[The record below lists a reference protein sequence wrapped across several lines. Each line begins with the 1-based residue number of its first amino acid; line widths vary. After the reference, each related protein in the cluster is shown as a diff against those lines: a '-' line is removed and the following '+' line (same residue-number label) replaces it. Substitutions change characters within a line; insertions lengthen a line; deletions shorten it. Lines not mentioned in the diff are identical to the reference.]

1 MTSDPKVC
9 SHNSNSFFKRRR
21 LKFSYPS
28 DCAECYRNQ
37 LCQGLIEEIKH
48 RPWIVRTLRASCFF
62 SVPHAYSPPT
72 IDAFGWGTLNCMW
85 EGEIILI
92 SCRPYWL
99 LVEVRL
105 QFAFKLTVNVLP
117 IKPYKWAVLLAYT
130 SHNLEYFIVET
141 TFAKDQA
148 PDHDHLHPVRLSAIF
163 AQAPTLVHI
172 FLLHHHLAIVEL
184 TKRGK
189 IHTEAVLS
197 KQKLR
202 RTTRVLWMT
211 R

>member
-1 MTSDPKVC
+1 MSTALQVNKTQSYNWKVVWDACAEKIAAVRSEADDVTAAAEDLDRTLPIRYRFGSKFVNRSHGRDWRTGIGPRYMTSDPKVC

-21 LKFSYPS
+21 LKFSNPS

-37 LCQGLIEEIKH
+37 LFQGLIEEIKH
-48 RPWIVRTLRASCFF
+48 RPWIVRTLRASCIF

-105 QFAFKLTVNVLP
+105 QFCVQVDCECSS
-117 IKPYKWAVLLAYT
+117 Y
-130 SHNLEYFIVET
+130 
-141 TFAKDQA
+141 
-148 PDHDHLHPVRLSAIF
+148 
-163 AQAPTLVHI
+163 
-172 FLLHHHLAIVEL
+172 
-184 TKRGK
+184 
-189 IHTEAVLS
+189 
-197 KQKLR
+197 
-202 RTTRVLWMT
+202 
-211 R
+211 